1 MESDDDEGFCAICDL
16 SLTDEESVCL
26 KRKGAA
32 GVNSWAEKKGDCFR
46 VAEGDIVHV
55 KCRKE
60 YTKVNPKQ
68 QNCPDSNSLA
78 ANTRSLSTSFDF
90 KQNCFLCGR
99 LPTKKELANDIHYA
113 SCKNRELDQSI
124 LKSISDRNNDSWAL
138 EVKGRLESINDLHA
152 EDALYHGSCRTRFR
166 FGNEKDLPDSST
178 SRKRGRPKGGEKE
191 TAFNEIIEFLMGNKD
206 KQVTIRELQS
216 MIVEKVPGTYT
227 INYFFFFC
235 NNILSIYQSLCWL
248 CWMVCSFPRTTP

>member
-1 MESDDDEGFCAICDL
+1 MESDDEEGFCAICDL
-16 SLTDEESVCL
+16 SLTNEESVRL
-26 KRKGAA
+26 KKKGAA

-55 KCRKE
+55 KCRKD

-68 QNCPDSNSLA
+68 QNCPDSNSLT
-78 ANTRSLSTSFDF
+78 ANTRSLSTSFDV

-99 LPTKKELANDIHYA
+99 LPTKKELANDVHYA
-113 SCKNRELDQSI
+113 SCKNRELDKSI
-124 LKSISDRNNDSWAL
+124 LKSISDRNNDLWSL
-138 EVKGRLESINDLHA
+138 EVINDLHA

-191 TAFNEIIEFLMGNKD
+191 TAFNDIIEFLMGNED
-206 KQVTIRELQS
+206 EQVTISELQA
-216 MIVEKVPGTYT
+216 MMVEKVPGMTLF
-227 INYFFFFC
+227 IIF
-235 NNILSIYQSLCWL
+235 
-248 CWMVCSFPRTTP
+248 SFPVTISWVVIIC